1 MSDHWEAT
9 VREFRHYNIQSNP
22 SLLSEMRRT
31 DSLPLFLLPLLV
43 SVLDA
48 GILRDVIETLEDL
61 TISDM
66 MDMIPTYGLQ
76 ISRKGTRLPSTFGR
90 LRRRERV
97 RPHRPQK
104 RRGKG
109 RNGNLKQ
116 SIRRPERAPVWYVE
130 KNVENYVEKTDNL
143 LTETPDR
150 DAELRWEEENWR
162 ALARQFLKS

>member
-90 LRRRERV
+90 LRRKERV

-104 RRGKG
+104 RRGKDKCH
-109 RNGNLKQ
+109 NHIVNFFQ
-116 SIRRPERAPVWYVE
+116 TW
-130 KNVENYVEKTDNL
+130 L
-143 LTETPDR
+143 LMVILT
-150 DAELRWEEENWR
+150 
-162 ALARQFLKS
+162 RQQHISTHFHHQKG